1 MIKQIN
7 RYKQYVLFQKS
18 EMKDVLHPYIF
29 WLSVLTIYLVA
40 NAPKNRIIIVVNHLL
55 KYWQNPD
62 QYLPEMVKKFNVNNW
77 IDLIVRI
84 GIIPLKGLLFFVAM
98 GLVFLPIFRAIRRE
112 KLFGINKNVFRRLM
126 VSLVI
131 FITLAILVF
140 PYRYPL
146 GTGGMGIEYAIHSS
160 DPFGENAGWYYR
172 RILMLA
178 VAHFI
183 QMDGPILYYLFSLIC
198 TYMLIFMSLS
208 FIESKIFSLSDRD
221 LYDPVNQKLSIVNYK
236 IRFICYLSLATSSFI
251 ILNFQTPG
259 YTEQLFFILLLI
271 AASIPM
277 TRQERLSILALSLAT
292 HEVSIFVFIPIIFIC
307 FPRREIGK
315 CLAVIAL
322 YIVIWL
328 AENGFNL
335 AKAVSLQSQVEGHSG
350 LYYWVKNPILGL
362 GGLFFA
368 YKLILPIV
376 LYLLWRLWQDG
387 EKKLV
392 MAIVT
397 IILVPAVTSIPS
409 VDTSRMMGM
418 GFLGVLI
425 CFSILINEW
434 KGLKINKNIVLAIA
448 SVNIIFPSY
457 NVLLY
462 IGFQCYSGLY
472 HLIRIIPSQYIDY
485 VR

>member
-1 MIKQIN
+1 MN
-7 RYKQYVLFQKS
+7 RYKQYILFQNS
-18 EMKDVLHPYIF
+18 DNKDILHPYIF
-29 WLSVLTIYLVA
+29 WSSVATIYLVA
-40 NAPKNRIIIVVNHLL
+40 NAPKNRILLVANHLV
-55 KYWQNPD
+55 KSWPNPD
-62 QYLPEMVKKFNVNNW
+62 QYLPYLVMKKIGINNSS
-77 IDLIVRI
+77 DLIVQL
-84 GIIPLKGLLFFVAM
+84 GIIPLKELLFFVAM
-98 GLVFLPIFRAIRRE
+98 LLLFLPIFRAINRE
-112 KLFGINKNVFRRLM
+112 KRLI
-126 VSLVI
+126 VNNNFSRILIASLLI

-146 GTGGMGIEYAIHSS
+146 GSGGMGVHYGIHSS
-160 DPFGENAGWYYR
+160 DPFAQNAGWYYR
-172 RILMLA
+172 RLLMVA

-183 QMDGPILYYLFSLIC
+183 QMDGPILYYLFSLFC
-198 TYMLIFMSLS
+198 TYILIFMSLS
-208 FIESKIFSLSDRD
+208 FIESKL
-221 LYDPVNQKLSIVNYK
+221 LTYNLLNQIESIANYK
-236 IRFICYLSLATSSFI
+236 IIFICYLSLATSSFI
-251 ILNFQTPG
+251 IFNFQTPG
-259 YTEQLFFILLLI
+259 YTEQFFFILLLI

-277 TRQERLSILALSLAT
+277 TRQERLSIVALSLAT

-307 FPRREIGK
+307 FPGREIGK

-322 YIVIWL
+322 YFAIWL
-328 AENGFNL
+328 AGNGLNL
-335 AKAVSLQSQVEGHSG
+335 TKAVALQSQVKEHSG
-350 LYYWVKNPILGL
+350 LYYWVENPLLGL

-368 YKLILPIV
+368 YKLILLIV
-376 LYLLWRLWQDG
+376 LYVLWKLWRNG
-387 EKKLV
+387 ERKLV
-392 MAIVT
+392 IALTT
-397 IILVPAVTSIPS
+397 IILFPAITIIPS

-434 KGLKINKNIVLAIA
+434 HSLKINKNIVLAIA